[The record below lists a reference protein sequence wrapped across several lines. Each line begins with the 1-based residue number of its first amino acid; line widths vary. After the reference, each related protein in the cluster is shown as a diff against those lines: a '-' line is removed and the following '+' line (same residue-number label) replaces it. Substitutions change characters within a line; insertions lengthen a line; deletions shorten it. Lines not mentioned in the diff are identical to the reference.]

1 MEEKGP
7 IGAEYDITDNPHE
20 GMAADP
26 PAQLP
31 SLTITIPPEVRE
43 EVAKAIYEHWNAV
56 LNNGPPWEQVDDD
69 WRTGTLGQAEAA
81 IVALFETWPGIWH
94 WPDPA
99 DGRAIVL
106 PVTTENSND

>member
-7 IGAEYDITDNPHE
+7 VGAEHDINDNPYE

-56 LNNGPPWEQVDDD
+56 LNSGPPWEQVDDD
-69 WRTGTLGQAEAA
+69 WRTGMLGQAEAA
-81 IVALFETWPGIWH
+81 IVALFETWPGMQH
-94 WPDPA
+94 DNYV
-99 DGRAIVL
+99 IVL
-106 PVTTENSND
+106 PQEVIHD

>member
-7 IGAEYDITDNPHE
+7 VGAEYDITDNPHK

-31 SLTITIPPEVRE
+31 KLTITIPPEVRE
-43 EVAKAIYEHWNAV
+43 EVAKAIYEHWRSA
-56 LNNGPPWEQVDDD
+56 LMQGPPWEEVNDD

-81 IVALFETWPGIWH
+81 IIALFETWPGMQH
-94 WPDPA
+94 DNYV
-99 DGRAIVL
+99 IVL
-106 PVTTENSND
+106 PQEASDE